1 MTVSTSPTQ
10 VATDIDENKDRKRT
24 LLGAI
29 LILALVVACVVTV
42 RLYKLAVP
50 EQVDKDTINITA
62 SDYEQALNKWRSSNV
77 VEYEISSVM
86 ADEEVTLRVNQPENL
101 IYVLRH
107 YRNGE
112 PFGAFDPN
120 IPIMPSQFI
129 KYNIYTVNGMFD
141 LAKQRLDFMQSLNGE
156 RIEPSEE
163 EFDYFHDYIIQFD
176 PTTGHP
182 TYIADKIRTAHRL
195 RELTWRAS
203 GVPAI
208 EVKGLKILK

>member
-1 MTVSTSPTQ
+1 MTVSTSRTQ
-10 VATDIDENKDRKRT
+10 ATTDIDDTGRKRT
-24 LLGAI
+24 LIGAI
-29 LILALVVACVVTV
+29 LILALVIACVVTV

-50 EQVDKDTINITA
+50 EQVDRDTINITA
-62 SDYEQALNKWRSSNV
+62 SDYEQALNKWRSANV
-77 VEYEISSVM
+77 VEYEISTIM

-107 YRNGE
+107 YRNNE
-112 PFGAFDPN
+112 PYGAFDPN

-129 KYNIYTVNGMFD
+129 KYKIYTVDGMFE

-176 PTTGHP
+176 PSTGRP

-208 EVKGLKILK
+208 EVKGFKILK

>member
-1 MTVSTSPTQ
+1 MTTPTTSKQPTDDDT
-10 VATDIDENKDRKRT
+10 ARKRT
-24 LLGAI
+24 LIGAI
-29 LILALVVACVVTV
+29 LILAFIIACVVTV

-50 EQVDKDTINITA
+50 EQVERDTINITS
-62 SDYEQALNKWRSSNV
+62 SDYEQALSKWRSANV
-77 VEYEISSVM
+77 VEYEISSIM

-107 YRNGE
+107 YRNNE

-120 IPIMPSQFI
+120 IPIMPSQYV
-129 KYNIYTVNGMFD
+129 KYNIFTVSGMFD
-141 LAKQRLDFMQSLNGE
+141 LAKQRIDFMQSLNGE

-176 PTTGHP
+176 SDTGHP

-208 EVKGLKILK
+208 EVKGFKILK

>member
-1 MTVSTSPTQ
+1 MTASTSPTQ
-10 VATDIDENKDRKRT
+10 VTDTDDNTARKRT
-24 LLGAI
+24 LIGAI
-29 LILALVVACVVTV
+29 FILALVIACVVTV
-42 RLYKLAVP
+42 RVYKLAVP
-50 EQVDKDTINITA
+50 EQVDRDTINITA

-107 YRNGE
+107 YRNNE

-120 IPIMPSQFI
+120 IPIMPSQFV
-129 KYNIYTVNGMFD
+129 KYNIYTVNGMFE

-176 PTTGHP
+176 PTDGHP
-182 TYIADKIRTAHRL
+182 TYIDDKIRTAHSL

-208 EVKGLKILK
+208 EVKDFKVLK